1 MNTESSRG
9 LLYLMGCGLKDRQPE
24 EALLQELDPEELY
37 RQARR
42 HSVTALVC
50 TALEGTAVFRQ
61 AGPEIRQK
69 FLDRRNQA
77 ICRAMLFDAE
87 RRAVSD
93 RMEALGIWHVALKGS
108 LLQNLYPK
116 YGSRE
121 MADVDM
127 LIDPAKR
134 ETTRELFVS
143 RGYRV
148 ESYGEDIHDVYIKA
162 PVYDFEIH
170 DRLFQ
175 SCYPVFSEYYGGI
188 RERLLPAEGRR
199 FELRF
204 SPEDFYVFF
213 EAHAY
218 KHYHLGGTGVRTLG
232 DQYILDHR
240 MPGLDRAY
248 VDRELERLGI
258 LAYARKS
265 RSLAEKLFGG
275 ETPRLEDLTGSERE
289 ALDYCLGSNTYGTAA
304 NAMRNRLQDT
314 QKDPGPITG
323 ATKFRYL
330 MGRLFPGRETIRE
343 VHPLIYRCPVLLP
356 FYWVWRLAA
365 KGLGHWRRNRTEW
378 SRVKQAK

>member
-50 TALEGTAVFRQ
+50 TALAGTAVFRQ

-134 ETTRELFVS
+134 ETARELFVS

-148 ESYGEDIHDVYIKA
+148 ES
-162 PVYDFEIH
+162 
-170 DRLFQ
+170 
-175 SCYPVFSEYYGGI
+175 
-188 RERLLPAEGRR
+188 
-199 FELRF
+199 
-204 SPEDFYVFF
+204 
-213 EAHAY
+213 
-218 KHYHLGGTGVRTLG
+218 
-232 DQYILDHR
+232 
-240 MPGLDRAY
+240 
-248 VDRELERLGI
+248 
-258 LAYARKS
+258 
-265 RSLAEKLFGG
+265 
-275 ETPRLEDLTGSERE
+275 
-289 ALDYCLGSNTYGTAA
+289 
-304 NAMRNRLQDT
+304 
-314 QKDPGPITG
+314 
-323 ATKFRYL
+323 
-330 MGRLFPGRETIRE
+330 
-343 VHPLIYRCPVLLP
+343 
-356 FYWVWRLAA
+356 
-365 KGLGHWRRNRTEW
+365 
-378 SRVKQAK
+378 

>member
-148 ESYGEDIHDVYIKA
+148 ESYGEDIHDVPLDVLRGGGPRDLRDLCVNLASELYEMSGRGARADGFRLAEVAIDDGAAYDVFIRWISAQGGDPSVFDGDGHLPVAPMSAVVRAERDGWISRTDSEKIGTASLLLGAGRAAPGDAIDHSAGIVLCRKAGELVKRGDELCVLYSSCSAAEAEAMLREAIVIGDA
-162 PVYDFEIH
+162 PV
-170 DRLFQ
+170 
-175 SCYPVFSEYYGGI
+175 SE
-188 RERLLPAEGRR
+188 
-199 FELRF
+199 
-204 SPEDFYVFF
+204 
-213 EAHAY
+213 
-218 KHYHLGGTGVRTLG
+218 
-232 DQYILDHR
+232 
-240 MPGLDRAY
+240 
-248 VDRELERLGI
+248 
-258 LAYARKS
+258 
-265 RSLAEKLFGG
+265 
-275 ETPRLEDLTGSERE
+275 
-289 ALDYCLGSNTYGTAA
+289 
-304 NAMRNRLQDT
+304 
-314 QKDPGPITG
+314 
-323 ATKFRYL
+323 
-330 MGRLFPGRETIRE
+330 
-343 VHPLIYRCPVLLP
+343 HPLIIDRI
-356 FYWVWRLAA
+356 
-365 KGLGHWRRNRTEW
+365 G
-378 SRVKQAK
+378 

>member
-9 LLYLMGCGLKDRQPE
+9 LLYLMACGLTGRQPE
-24 EALLQELDPEELY
+24 EALLHGLDLERVY

-50 TALEGTAVFRQ
+50 TALEGTTVFRQ
-61 AGPEIRQK
+61 AAPEIRQK
-69 FLDRRNQA
+69 FLDRKNQA
-77 ICRAMLFDAE
+77 LRRAMLFDAE

-93 RMEALGIWHVALKGS
+93 RMEALGIRHVALKGS
-108 LLQNLYPK
+108 LLQDLYPK
-116 YGSRE
+116 YGTRE

-134 ETTRELFVS
+134 EAARELFLA

-148 ESYGEDIHDVYIKA
+148 ESYGEDIHDVYIKP
-162 PVYDFEIH
+162 PVYNFEIH

-175 SCYPVFSEYYGGI
+175 SCYPVLAGYYGGI
-188 RERLLPAEGRR
+188 WDRLLPVEGRR

-232 DQYILDHR
+232 DQYILDHG
-240 MPGLDRAY
+240 MPGLDLAY

-258 LAYARKS
+258 LAYAREN
-265 RSLAEKLFGG
+265 RSLAEKLFGAQA
-275 ETPRLEDLTGSERE
+275 PRLEDLTGSERA
-289 ALDYCLGSNTYGTAA
+289 ALEYCLGSNTYGTAA
-304 NAMRNRLQDT
+304 NAMRNRLQDA
-314 QKDPGPITG
+314 QKDPGSITG
-323 ATKFRYL
+323 ATKLRYL
-330 MGRLFPGRETIRE
+330 MGRLFPGREAIRE
-343 VHPLIYRCPVLLP
+343 VHPLIYKCPVLLP

-365 KGLGHWRRNRTEW
+365 KGLGHWRRNRAEW
-378 SRVKQAK
+378 SRVKKAK